1 MNDAVYNFKR
11 YEDSSLEYTGLKMHA
26 DDEDVGLFSTVI
38 SREDYEHMASQQ
50 GSSMQMPVMPV
61 TEVDKKTFTPAT
73 KKEPELKKTS
83 YPSYIKSPVMK
94 VAEGADK
101 TKDKNKEATPEVHVG
116 DVINHNKFGKG
127 TVISLGENK
136 FSVQFAE
143 GTKTLGMIALT
154 NGIATIE
161 GGKL

>member
-1 MNDAVYNFKR
+1 
-11 YEDSSLEYTGLKMHA
+11 
-26 DDEDVGLFSTVI
+26 
-38 SREDYEHMASQQ
+38 
-50 GSSMQMPVMPV
+50 
-61 TEVDKKTFTPAT
+61 
-73 KKEPELKKTS
+73 
-83 YPSYIKSPVMK
+83 MK